1 MVVVVTPLAVLLI
14 GNDLRTLVTDFFI
27 IIGLLGVMILFWAV
41 AGFLD
46 LLA

>member
-27 IIGLLGVMILFWAV
+27 IVGLPGAISLFWVVAGLL
-41 AGFLD
+41 D
-46 LLA
+46 CLA